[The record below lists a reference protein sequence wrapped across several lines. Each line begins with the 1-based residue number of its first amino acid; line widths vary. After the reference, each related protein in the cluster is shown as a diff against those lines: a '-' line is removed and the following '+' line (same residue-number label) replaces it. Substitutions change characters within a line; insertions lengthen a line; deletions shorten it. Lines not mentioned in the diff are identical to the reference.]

1 MSDAPSL
8 VPVSDPIQFFCE
20 WLEEAVSADMI
31 EPNAMTLATVDFEG
45 RPSARQVLLKNV
57 DNDGLVFYT
66 NYESRKASE
75 LSSNPYASVVMWWD
89 KLYRQVRVEGTV
101 ELISEQ
107 MSDEYFA
114 TRPRGSQISTV
125 ASPQSSVI
133 EGMVSLRL
141 RAREIA
147 NLYEGEEISRPDYWG
162 GYRLRPGYIEFWQGR
177 QDRLHERLCYRLKG
191 TDWVSE
197 FLGP

>member
-8 VPVSDPIQFFCE
+8 VPVSDPIQFFCQ
-20 WLEEAVSADMI
+20 WLEEAASADMI
-31 EPNAMTLATVDFEG
+31 EPNAMTLATVDVEG

-66 NYESRKASE
+66 NYQSRKASE

-101 ELISEQ
+101 ELVSEQ

-114 TRPRGSQISTV
+114 TRSRGSQISAV

-147 NLYEGEEISRPDYWG
+147 NLYEGEEILRPDYWG

-197 FLGP
+197 YLGP

>member
-1 MSDAPSL
+1 
-8 VPVSDPIQFFCE
+8 
-20 WLEEAVSADMI
+20 MI